1 MLGRTLRRRKENG
14 AAKGV
19 AMPRM
24 VITHNVVDV
33 DKWLSYKD
41 ERSGAISAMGGS
53 DVVDHVAQDGSN
65 SVAIAAN
72 VDDVA
77 AILAGL
83 ASPPPELHA
92 AMERHGVLPPLTVYI
107 EK

>member
-1 MLGRTLRRRKENG
+1 M
-14 AAKGV
+14 

-24 VITHNVVDV
+24 IITHNVVDTER
-33 DKWLSYKD
+33 WLSFKE
-41 ERSGAISAMGGS
+41 ERASSIGAMGGS
-53 DVVDHVAQDGSN
+53 NVVDHVAQDGSN

-77 AILAGL
+77 AVLAGL

-92 AMERHGVLPPLTVYI
+92 AMERHGVLPPVTVYI

>member
-1 MLGRTLRRRKENG
+1 
-14 AAKGV
+14 
-19 AMPRM
+19 MPRM
-24 VITHNVVDV
+24 IITHNVVDV
-33 DKWLSYKD
+33 DNWLSFKD
-41 ERSGAISAMGGS
+41 ERAGAISAMGGS
-53 DVVDHVAQDGSN
+53 QVVDHVAQDGS
-65 SVAIAAN
+65 SAVAIAAT

-77 AILAGL
+77 AVLAGL

>member
-1 MLGRTLRRRKENG
+1 
-14 AAKGV
+14 
-19 AMPRM
+19 MPRM
-24 VITHNVVDV
+24 IITDNVVDV
-33 DKWLSYKD
+33 ASWLSFKE
-41 ERSGAISAMGGS
+41 ERAGAIAAMGGS
-53 DVVDHVAQDGSN
+53 QVVDHVAEDGSN
-65 SVAIAAN
+65 AVAIAAN

-77 AILAGL
+77 AVLAGL